1 MPPQADTTAAQGRP
15 SQRTGSRPPG
25 PARPRARKRSR
36 RAAADRRFG
45 LYLALPALVVVLG
58 LIAWPAIQTLI
69 YSLQRVAL
77 NGDTRWVG
85 LRNFELLFRNPDFIH
100 SLWLTAVYATAF
112 LIVSTGL
119 GLAFALLLN
128 EQFRGRWF
136 ARTLLIVPWACPWV
150 IAGIIWKWFADGD
163 VGALN
168 GALYQL
174 GVIDEYKAWLS
185 SDTGALII
193 SVLAA
198 AWRQASFAALLFL
211 AGLQT
216 IPHELPEAAK
226 VDGATAWQ
234 RFRLITLPWLKPVI
248 VVVIVINV
256 IFGFM
261 QFDVIYALTQGGPGN
276 ATEVLSIFLYQQLF
290 VYTNVGLGSA
300 TAVVLG
306 VVALLIG
313 LLFVKL
319 LYRSGDV
326 TEGVS

>member
-1 MPPQADTTAAQGRP
+1 LQPPADTATAAP
-15 SQRTGSRPPG
+15 ATAA
-25 PARPRARKRSR
+25 PARSRRARRSR

-45 LYLALPALVVVLG
+45 LYLALPALIIVLG
-58 LIAWPAIQTLI
+58 LIAWPVIQTLI
-69 YSLQRVAL
+69 YSLQKVKL
-77 NGDTRWVG
+77 NGDAEWIG
-85 LRNFELLFRNPDFIH
+85 LGNFQRLVESPEFMR
-100 SLWLTAVYATAF
+100 SLWLTALYAVLF

-128 EQFRGRWF
+128 ERFRGRWL

-150 IAGIIWKWFADGD
+150 IAGIIWKWFADVD

-168 GALYQL
+168 GALYTV
-174 GVIDEYKAWLS
+174 GAIDEYKAWLS
-185 SDTGALII
+185 TDVGALAF

-216 IPHELPEAAK
+216 IPHELPEAAR
-226 VDGATAWQ
+226 VDGAGAWQ
-234 RFRLITLPWLKPVI
+234 RFRLVTLPWLRPVI
-248 VVVIVINV
+248 AVVIVINV

-261 QFDVIYALTQGGPGN
+261 QFDVIWALTQGGPGN

-306 VVALLIG
+306 MVALLIG
-313 LLFVKL
+313 LLFVRL
-319 LYRSGDV
+319 IYRSQDV
-326 TEGVS
+326 TESVQ

>member
-1 MPPQADTTAAQGRP
+1 MPPQADSTAAP
-15 SQRTGSRPPG
+15 RPPVRSQ
-25 PARPRARKRSR
+25 PARTRARRRSR

-45 LYLALPALVVVLG
+45 LYLALPALIVVLG

-85 LRNFELLFRNPDFIH
+85 LRNFKLLIENPDFVH
-100 SLWLTAVYATAF
+100 SLWLTAVYAIAF
-112 LIVSTGL
+112 LVVSTVL

-128 EQFRGRWF
+128 ERFRGRWL

-168 GALYQL
+168 GALYQI

-276 ATEVLSIFLYQQLF
+276 ATEVLSIFLYEQLF

-313 LLFVKL
+313 LLFVKVI
-319 LYRSGDV
+319 YRSDDV
-326 TEGVS
+326 TKGVS

>member
-1 MPPQADTTAAQGRP
+1 MPPQADTAQAPIR
-15 SQRTGSRPPG
+15 SRP
-25 PARPRARKRSR
+25 ARTRAQRRSR

-45 LYLALPALVVVLG
+45 LFLALPALVVVLG

-69 YSLQRVAL
+69 FSLQRVAL
-77 NGDTRWVG
+77 NGDARWVG
-85 LRNFELLFRNPDFIH
+85 LRNFSLLFRNPDFLR

-112 LIVSTGL
+112 LLVSTLL

-128 EQFRGRWF
+128 ERFRGRWL

-226 VDGATAWQ
+226 VDGASAWQ

-276 ATEVLSIFLYQQLF
+276 ATEVLSIFLYEQLF

-319 LYRSGDV
+319 LYRSGDL
-326 TEGVS
+326 TEGNA

>member
-1 MPPQADTTAAQGRP
+1 MPRQADTAAA
-15 SQRTGSRPPG
+15 
-25 PARPRARKRSR
+25 PARPTRTRAKRRSR

-45 LYLALPALVVVLG
+45 LFLALPALIVVLG

-77 NGDTRWVG
+77 NGDTTWVG
-85 LRNFELLFRNPDFIH
+85 FRNFKLLVENPDFIH

-112 LIVSTGL
+112 LIVSTVL

-128 EQFRGRWF
+128 ERFRGRWL

-276 ATEVLSIFLYQQLF
+276 ATEVLSIFLYEQLF

-306 VVALLIG
+306 VIALLIG

-319 LYRSGDV
+319 LYRSSDL
-326 TEGVS
+326 TEGNS

>member
-1 MPPQADTTAAQGRP
+1 MTARRPRAAQQILPGREL
-15 SQRTGSRPPG
+15 
-25 PARPRARKRSR
+25 RPRARRRSR

-85 LRNFELLFRNPDFIH
+85 LRNFTLLFRNPDFIH
-100 SLWLTAVYATAF
+100 SLWLTSVYAVLF
-112 LIVSTGL
+112 LLVSTLL

-128 EQFRGRWF
+128 ETFRGRWL

-185 SDTGALII
+185 SDVGALLI
-193 SVLAA
+193 SVFAA

-290 VYTNVGLGSA
+290 VYTNVGMGSA
-300 TAVVLG
+300 VAVVLG

-326 TEGVS
+326 TEGNA